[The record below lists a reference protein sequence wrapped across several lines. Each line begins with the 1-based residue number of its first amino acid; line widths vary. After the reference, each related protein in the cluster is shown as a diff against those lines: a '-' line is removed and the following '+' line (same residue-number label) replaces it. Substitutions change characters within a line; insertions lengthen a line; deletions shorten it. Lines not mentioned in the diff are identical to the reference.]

1 MYAVDLPQPCVQ
13 QTRAGRR
20 TCGLVICHIDMQDSL
35 SHEASVRRAYLEHV
49 LMHRCRPPSPVIC
62 WRCTKSLSVAAG
74 VDADRMMCDQGPILP
89 LATKRMHCWGQ
100 PVRSLFQR
108 TAPTL
113 LPTTSR
119 VSQVAKMSS
128 VSKIKVA
135 NPVVELDGDEMTV
148 RVCRVPLD

>member
-1 MYAVDLPQPCVQ
+1 M
-13 QTRAGRR
+13 T
-20 TCGLVICHIDMQDSL
+20 SL
-35 SHEASVRRAYLEHV
+35 SIAASVD
-49 LMHRCRPPSPVIC
+49 
-62 WRCTKSLSVAAG
+62 
-74 VDADRMMCDQGPILP
+74 VDKMVCDQGPIL
-89 LATKRMHCWGQ
+89 LFATKRMHCWGQ

-108 TAPTL
+108 SVPAL

-148 RVCRVPLD
+148 CVCDVRLC